1 MELGVV
7 TVKEEVLDM
16 LSALNNR
23 LTDMDRKFELQ
34 DGKNKESR
42 NALLDMINKLNERV
56 TLLEQYVKVVEDK
69 SLQKNNQCIQRENA
83 AFEAQEIESA
93 SLNRGR

>member
-1 MELGVV
+1 MEL
-7 TVKEEVLDM
+7 EEVAVKGEVLNM
-16 LSALNNR
+16 FSALNNR
-23 LTDMDRKFELQ
+23 LADMDRKFELQ

-56 TLLEQYVKVVEDK
+56 NSLEQYVKVVEEN
-69 SLQKNNQCIQRENA
+69 SLQENNQCIQRENA